1 MWPVDGIDRLSGGQ
15 LQRLRFALVA
25 VANTDV
31 LVLDEPTR
39 ALDVAGRRE
48 FWVAMRGYTAAGRKV
63 LFATHYLDEVEE
75 SGP

>member
-1 MWPVDGIDRLSGGQ
+1 
-15 LQRLRFALVA
+15 
-25 VANTDV
+25 V

-48 FWVAMRGYTAAGRKV
+48 FWVAMRGYAAAGRTV

-75 SGP
+75 NADRVVVMREGQVVADGTPDAVTPARA